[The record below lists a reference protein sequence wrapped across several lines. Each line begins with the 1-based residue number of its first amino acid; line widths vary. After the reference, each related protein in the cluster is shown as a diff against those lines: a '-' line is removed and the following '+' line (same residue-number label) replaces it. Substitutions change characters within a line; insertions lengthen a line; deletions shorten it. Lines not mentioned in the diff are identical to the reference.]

1 MFSKEKLTLG
11 CQVCFR
17 ARNVCFETCQGWRE
31 GGREGPPGGGKQTKS
46 ETLDK
51 FVFWAETNVFWKCL
65 SWCQKLTFFGNV
77 CFMGR
82 N

>member
-1 MFSKEKLTLG
+1 M
-11 CQVCFR
+11 
-17 ARNVCFETCQGWRE
+17 FETFVSKPGE
-31 GGREGPPGGGKQTKS
+31 SGGREGPPGGGGGKQTNS

-51 FVFWAETNVFWKCL
+51 FVFWAETNVFRKRLFW
-65 SWCQKLTFFGNV
+65 SQKLTFSGNV